1 MVSQAFKEGFI
12 SNIISLIVKLMFIW
26 YVYLDIEFYWY
37 LFHSFVW
44 CMGAEH
50 TMGHVSLKKVNTS
63 IPILSL
69 LQATLH
75 AHVPVWVA
83 VPRSKKN
90 CWSES
95 CWNLQSN
102 QRTVLLVCSNP
113 RSCFGLCEQPIR
125 KTYSK
130 VSVEGFIFASSIVI
144 YLDLEEGLF
153 ADVGPLSP
161 GHAMPDFEFK
171 ERGIKCWGVNLS
183 EQACHFLILPT
194 VGNYEGLQ

>member
-1 MVSQAFKEGFI
+1 MGCNIPRHAHRVTLGAIACAVAKLVPGAYGFFQGHEMVSQAFKNGFI

-26 YVYLDIEFYWY
+26 YVYLDIEFCWY

-102 QRTVLLVCSNP
+102 QRTALLVCSNP
-113 RSCFGLCEQPIR
+113 LGAASG
-125 KTYSK
+125 S
-130 VSVEGFIFASSIVI
+130 VS
-144 YLDLEEGLF
+144 
-153 ADVGPLSP
+153 
-161 GHAMPDFEFK
+161 
-171 ERGIKCWGVNLS
+171 NQS
-183 EQACHFLILPT
+183 EKLILRFQLRDLSLLP
-194 VGNYEGLQ
+194 VSSYILI